1 MATTVGFLVC
11 GGAMSSSQ
19 ISYDSQPPQLSGIG
33 FARWIWR
40 QLTSMRTALVL
51 LLLLAIASIPGS
63 IFPQRSQN
71 PLQVNEY
78 YQTNPEI
85 ARWLDRA
92 SLFNVFSSPW
102 FSAIYILLF
111 ISLIGCVVPR
121 TWEHFKSARA
131 LPPMTPKNLE
141 RLEEFHQFSTSRSES
156 ELLKLVSSEF
166 NRRRYRLRTLPD
178 SIGAEKGFIRE
189 TGNLLFHLSLI
200 LLLIG
205 VAYGSLGG
213 MRADVIVSEGET
225 FTNVAT
231 SYDSLSTGG
240 LFSIDDIPPFTI
252 TVKKFTAKYDLVTN
266 APIDFQLD
274 AQVVDEP
281 NITPRDV
288 VVKVNK
294 PLTFGDT
301 RVYLQANGY
310 SPIVTVRNSVGAIV
324 LRGPIPFL
332 PQDGNLTSIGS
343 IKVPDM
349 QPQVGFVAKFLP
361 TFERTA
367 ERGGFSTYP
376 EALKPV
382 LDLAAWSGDLG
393 LDSGIPQSVYR
404 INTEKMTQIGL
415 AALSPGQKWELPN
428 GVGSITFDGFTPW
441 VNLQVVRDPGKAY
454 SLVGAVLIL
463 CGLLVSLFGRRHR
476 IWVRVSK
483 KDGDT
488 IVQVAGLTRSPG
500 LDEEIKTLVAALQE
514 KSEIGK
520 EDNVKE

>member
-1 MATTVGFLVC
+1 
-11 GGAMSSSQ
+11 MS
-19 ISYDSQPPQLSGIG
+19 ISYDPQPPQLSGIG
-33 FARWIWR
+33 FLRWIWR

-63 IFPQRSQN
+63 IFPQRAQN
-71 PLQVNEY
+71 PLKVSEY
-78 YQTNPEI
+78 YGTNPQLAE
-85 ARWLDRA
+85 WLDRL
-92 SLFNVFSSPW
+92 SLFNVYSSPW

-131 LPPMTPKNLE
+131 LPPLTPRNLD
-141 RLEEFHQFSTSRSES
+141 RLEEFHEFITTDSDIKVLDRAQH
-156 ELLKLVSSEF
+156 EL
-166 NRRRYRLRTLPD
+166 RTRRYRIRTLPD

-200 LLLIG
+200 LLLVG

-231 SYDSLSTGG
+231 SYDSLNTGG
-240 LFSIDDIPPFTI
+240 LFGIEDIPPFAI

-266 APIDFQLD
+266 APQDYQLD

-281 NITPRDV
+281 GQVPRNV
-288 VVKVNK
+288 IVKVNK

-310 SPIVTVRNSVGAIV
+310 SPIVTVRNKEGAVV
-324 LRGPIPFL
+324 LRGAIPFL
-332 PQDGNLTSIGS
+332 PQDANLTSTGA

-349 QPQVGFVAKFLP
+349 QPQLGFVAKFLP
-361 TFERTA
+361 TAERTA

-376 EALKPV
+376 EALKPL

-404 INTEKMTQIGL
+404 IDTEKLSQIGL
-415 AALSPGQKWELPN
+415 AALAPGESWNLPG

-441 VNLQVVRDPGKAY
+441 VNLQVVRDPGKGY
-454 SLVGAVLIL
+454 SFGGAIAIL
-463 CGLLVSLFGRRHR
+463 LGLLVSLFGRRHR

-488 IVQVAGLTRSPG
+488 IVHVAGLTRSPG
-500 LDEEIKTLVAALQE
+500 LDEEIKSLVAVLRRDIDQE
-514 KSEIGK
+514 GER
-520 EDNVKE
+520 

>member
-1 MATTVGFLVC
+1 
-11 GGAMSSSQ
+11 
-19 ISYDSQPPQLSGIG
+19 
-33 FARWIWR
+33 
-40 QLTSMRTALVL
+40 MRTALVL

-71 PLQVNEY
+71 PLKVSEY
-78 YQTNPEI
+78 YKTNPDL
-85 ARWLDRA
+85 AKWLDRL
-92 SLFNVFSSPW
+92 SLFNVYSSSW

-131 LPPMTPKNLE
+131 LPPMTPKNLD
-141 RLEEFHQFSTSRSES
+141 RLEEFIEIKSTKSEAEILQIAESSLRS
-156 ELLKLVSSEF
+156 
-166 NRRRYRLRTLPD
+166 RRYRIRTLPD

-200 LLLIG
+200 LLLVG

-231 SYDSLSTGG
+231 SYDSLNTGG
-240 LFSIDDIPPFTI
+240 LFGIDDIPPFTI
-252 TVKKFTAKYDLVTN
+252 TVQKFTAKYDLVTN
-266 APIDFQLD
+266 APQDYELR
-274 AQVVDEP
+274 ARVVDEP
-281 NITPRDV
+281 GEEGRDV
-288 VVKVNK
+288 IVKVNK
-294 PLTFGDT
+294 PLTFGAT

-310 SPIVTVRNSVGAIV
+310 SPIVTVKDKSGAVV
-324 LRGPIPFL
+324 LRGAIPFL
-332 PQDGNLTSIGS
+332 PQDGNLTSIGA

-349 QPQVGFVAKFLP
+349 SPQLGFVAKFLP
-361 TFERTA
+361 TAERTA
-367 ERGGFSTYP
+367 ERGGFSTFP
-376 EALKPV
+376 EALKPL

-404 INTEKMTQIGL
+404 INTEGMNQIGL
-415 AALSPGQKWELPN
+415 AALSPGETWTLPG

-441 VNLQVVRDPGKAY
+441 VNLQVVRDPGKTY
-454 SLVGAVLIL
+454 SLVGAILIL
-463 CGLLVSLFGRRHR
+463 LGLLVSLFGRRHR

-488 IVQVAGLTRSPG
+488 IVHIAGLTRSPG
-500 LDEEIKTLVAALQE
+500 LDEEIKTIVSALH
-514 KSEIGK
+514 
-520 EDNVKE
+520 

>member
-1 MATTVGFLVC
+1 
-11 GGAMSSSQ
+11 MS
-19 ISYDSQPPQLSGIG
+19 ISYDAQPPQLSGIG
-33 FARWIWR
+33 FLRWMWR

-71 PLQVNEY
+71 PLKVSEY
-78 YQTNPEI
+78 YKTNPDL
-85 ARWLDRA
+85 AKWLDRL
-92 SLFNVFSSPW
+92 SLFNVYSSSW

-131 LPPMTPKNLE
+131 LPPMTPKNLD
-141 RLEEFHQFSTSRSES
+141 RLEEFIEIKSTKSEAEILQIAESSLRS
-156 ELLKLVSSEF
+156 
-166 NRRRYRLRTLPD
+166 RRYRIRTLPD

-200 LLLIG
+200 LLLVG

-231 SYDSLSTGG
+231 SYDSLNTGG
-240 LFSIDDIPPFTI
+240 LFGIDDIPPFTI
-252 TVKKFTAKYDLVTN
+252 TVQKFTAKYDLVTN
-266 APIDFQLD
+266 APQDYELR
-274 AQVVDEP
+274 ARVVDEP
-281 NITPRDV
+281 GEEGRDV
-288 VVKVNK
+288 IVKVNK
-294 PLTFGDT
+294 PLTFGAT

-310 SPIVTVRNSVGAIV
+310 SPIVTVKDKSGAVV
-324 LRGPIPFL
+324 LRGAIPFL
-332 PQDGNLTSIGS
+332 PQDGNLTSIGA

-349 QPQVGFVAKFLP
+349 SPQLGFVAKFLP
-361 TFERTA
+361 TAERTA
-367 ERGGFSTYP
+367 ERGGFSTFP
-376 EALKPV
+376 EALKPL

-404 INTEKMTQIGL
+404 INTEGMNQIGL
-415 AALSPGQKWELPN
+415 AALSPGETWTLPG

-441 VNLQVVRDPGKAY
+441 VNLQVVRDPGKTY
-454 SLVGAVLIL
+454 SLVGAILIL
-463 CGLLVSLFGRRHR
+463 LGLLVSLFGRRHR

-488 IVQVAGLTRSPG
+488 IVHIAGLTRSPG
-500 LDEEIKTLVAALQE
+500 LDEEIKAIVSALH
-514 KSEIGK
+514 
-520 EDNVKE
+520 

>member
-1 MATTVGFLVC
+1 
-11 GGAMSSSQ
+11 MS
-19 ISYDSQPPQLSGIG
+19 ISFDTQPPQLSGIG
-33 FARWIWR
+33 FLRWIWR

-51 LLLLAIASIPGS
+51 LLLLAVASIPGS

-71 PLQVNEY
+71 PLKVNEY
-78 YQTNPEI
+78 YGTNP
-85 ARWLDRA
+85 ALAQWLDRL
-92 SLFNVFSSPW
+92 SLFNVYSSPW

-131 LPPMTPKNLE
+131 LPPLTPKNLE
-141 RLEEFHQFSTSRSES
+141 RLEEFQEFSSNRSPE
-156 ELLKLVSSEF
+156 EILQAAEAAL
-166 NRRRYRLRTLPD
+166 RARRYRIRNLSD
-178 SIGAEKGFIRE
+178 SLGAEKGFIRE

-200 LLLIG
+200 LLLLG
-205 VAYGSLGG
+205 VAFGSLGG

-231 SYDSLSTGG
+231 SYDSLNTGG
-240 LFSIDDIPPFTI
+240 LFAIDNIPPFTI

-266 APIDFQLD
+266 APQDYQLQ
-274 AQVVDEP
+274 ALVVDEP
-281 NITPRDV
+281 GKPAREVT
-288 VVKVNK
+288 VKVNK

-310 SPIVTVRNSVGAIV
+310 SPIVTVRNQAGAVV

-332 PQDGNLTSIGS
+332 PQDGNLTSTGA

-349 QPQVGFVAKFLP
+349 EPQLGFVAKFLP
-361 TFERTA
+361 TAERTA
-367 ERGGFSTYP
+367 ARGGFSTYP
-376 EALKPV
+376 EALKPL

-404 INTEKMTQIGL
+404 IDTEKLRQIGL
-415 AALSPGQKWELPN
+415 ASLAPGQTWNIPG

-441 VNLQVVRDPGKAY
+441 VNLQVVRDPGKGF
-454 SLVGAVLIL
+454 SLVGAIAIL
-463 CGLLVSLFGRRHR
+463 LGLLVSLFGRRHR
-476 IWVRVSK
+476 IWVRVSQ

-488 IVQVAGLTRSPG
+488 IVHIAGLTRSPG
-500 LDEEIKTLVAALQE
+500 LDEEIRSLASVLQMSTKVE
-514 KSEIGK
+514 GER
-520 EDNVKE
+520 